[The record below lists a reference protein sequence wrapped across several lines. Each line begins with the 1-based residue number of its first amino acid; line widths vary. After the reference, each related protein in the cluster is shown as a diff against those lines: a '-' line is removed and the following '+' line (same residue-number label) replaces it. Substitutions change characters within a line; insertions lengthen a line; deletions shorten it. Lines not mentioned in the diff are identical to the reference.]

1 MGHLLKRKVKS
12 CLKSN
17 TFQQYHYCYVSTTGL
32 MKQEGA
38 VRAQK
43 RARVRSKP
51 VGWSCTHRNGSEK
64 IKAIDVVPAY
74 LSCQRT
80 LGTLQSALITTL
92 QSADNRTRNYSV
104 RGTLHEETEIS
115 SQ

>member
-1 MGHLLKRKVKS
+1 
-12 CLKSN
+12 
-17 TFQQYHYCYVSTTGL
+17 

-38 VRAQK
+38 VRAHK
-43 RARVRSKP
+43 RLTVCSKA
-51 VGWSCTHRNGSEK
+51 VGWSCTHRNRSEK

-92 QSADNRTRNYSV
+92 QPGDDRTRNYSV
-104 RGTLHEETEIS
+104 RGTLHEEIEIS